1 MKSYFESESKVM
13 RFFCTA
19 GRGTETFAYQEICE
33 EVDKEYVVFS
43 FYFKDRS
50 IFFLTIRQQKQFLT
64 KNSNLLD
71 LFYLE
76 NGLTPNMKLINHIAP
91 INSI

>member
-19 GRGTETFAYQEICE
+19 GRGTETFAYQEIYE

-50 IFFLTIRQQKQFLT
+50 IYFFLTIRQQKQFLT

-71 LFYLE
+71 LREWTDTQYE
-76 NGLTPNMKLINHIAP
+76 INYIAP